1 MITFGDYVTFVI
13 NCFLIFIILLI
24 LYFFVG
30 VIYTF
35 VLDKEFYTLAI
46 LLVFSGITLIGL
58 QIYFEINMRFDD
70 KYFGKKDSEDVT
82 QELKAKRDN
91 EGRLSLWESSNLRFR
106 IFIHKWYIFKLG
118 AILVCMGIILAI
130 VLFLL

>member
-1 MITFGDYVTFVI
+1 MKTFGDYVTFVI

-30 VIYTF
+30 VIYLII
-35 VLDKEFYTLAI
+35 VDRELYYLAI
-46 LLVFSGITLIGL
+46 LLVFSGMALIGL
-58 QIYFEINMRFDD
+58 QAIISYGFLSVVLQVIFETPFDD
-70 KYFGKKDSEDVT
+70 RHFT
-82 QELKAKRDN
+82 QEKIEDKKLD
-91 EGRLSLWESSNLRFR
+91 LWVSAILNIR

-118 AILVCMGIILAI
+118 ATLVCMGIILAI